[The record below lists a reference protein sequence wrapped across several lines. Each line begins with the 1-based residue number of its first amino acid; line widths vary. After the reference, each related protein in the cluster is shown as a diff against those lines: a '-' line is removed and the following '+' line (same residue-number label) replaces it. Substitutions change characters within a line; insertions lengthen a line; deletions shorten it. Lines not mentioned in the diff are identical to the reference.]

1 MNDKEQRRKNW
12 DEKKQARLERY
23 RARAETSRKKA
34 EGHSERA
41 SDILSFIPAGQ
52 PILVGHHS
60 ERRHRRDIERIDSN
74 IGKSVEYTK
83 KADYY
88 ESKVEAIESN
98 TAIQSDDPDAID
110 KLENKVENL
119 EKIRDEMKRVNAAYK
134 KAKGDLSK
142 VEMSES
148 IKERVL
154 KNLRIWGKSQPFPA
168 YELTNLGARI
178 RTAKKRTEVIA
189 KAGDFKGFE
198 VGGITVE
205 LNDGQIQVA
214 FPYKPNEETR
224 TKLKTYPI
232 SLKWS
237 GYSKK
242 WVRKYTGQGECY
254 AEQLKK
260 VLESAGE

>member
-1 MNDKEQRRKNW
+1 
-12 DEKKQARLERY
+12 
-23 RARAETSRKKA
+23 
-34 EGHSERA
+34 
-41 SDILSFIPAGQ
+41 
-52 PILVGHHS
+52 VGHHS

-98 TAIQSDDPDAID
+98 KAIQSDDPDAID
-110 KLENKVENL
+110 KLGLKVETL
-119 EKIRDEMKRVNAAYK
+119 EKIREVMKKINAYYK
-134 KAKGDLSK
+134 KNKKLPDDITEKMRREITWKLANNYD
-142 VEMSES
+142 
-148 IKERVL
+148 
-154 KNLRIWGKSQPFPA
+154 QPYPVF
-168 YELTNLGARI
+168 ELTNLSARI

-189 KAGDFKGFE
+189 KADDFKGFE

-242 WVRKYTGQGECY
+242 WVRKYTGQGEYY